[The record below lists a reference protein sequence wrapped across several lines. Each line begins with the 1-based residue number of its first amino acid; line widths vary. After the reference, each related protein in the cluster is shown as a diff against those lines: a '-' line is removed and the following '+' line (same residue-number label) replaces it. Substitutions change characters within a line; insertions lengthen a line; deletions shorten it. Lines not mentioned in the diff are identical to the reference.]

1 MTTNKGFDSSNE
13 NNSQS
18 NEPVDSNNYDELTGI
33 DTYFSDEKVHIPESS
48 KVNIIYF
55 LSFNI
60 NLIYLS
66 VKRQKLL
73 KFFFSEKQY
82 CR

>member
-18 NEPVDSNNYDELTGI
+18 NEPVDTNYDELTGI
-33 DTYFSDEKVHIPESS
+33 DTYFSDEKVHIPEST
-48 KVNIIYF
+48 KVNINYF
-55 LSFNI
+55 FSFNV

-66 VKRQKLL
+66 VTQI
-73 KFFFSEKQY
+73 S
-82 CR
+82 